1 YRNVAGGEFVCFVRN
16 ITERKKAEAALRDEK
31 ERIETI
37 LDTVADPIFVKDDD
51 HRIVLAN
58 PAFYEMF
65 ASDKSAVIGKTLAE
79 AVPADERQHFLEV
92 DRQVLDT
99 GLPDLREETLTV
111 GGFTRTIVTR
121 KTRLA
126 LNGGGKY
133 LVGSIHDITEP
144 KRLELAL
151 QQSNQEMQGLARSV
165 LETREEDR
173 RKIAREL
180 HDDLGHRV
188 TSISMD
194 LGKLE
199 SKLLAS
205 ESEAKAL
212 MPAIL
217 DQVYQFA
224 DATRRICEDLR
235 PGMLDALGL
244 PAAIE
249 SHVDSFAAR
258 TGIPCEL
265 VMSHDDFAVDAK
277 VGINLF
283 RILQEAL
290 NNATKYSKATKILVT
305 LQFAEHEISLVVE
318 DNGIGLVEAGNDGR
332 IGFGLL
338 GMRER
343 VNTLN
348 GQLSIS
354 SEPGRGVR
362 IEVVIPT

>member
-1 YRNVAGGEFVCFVRN
+1 
-16 ITERKKAEAALRDEK
+16 
-31 ERIETI
+31 
-37 LDTVADPIFVKDDD
+37 
-51 HRIVLAN
+51 
-58 PAFYEMF
+58 
-65 ASDKSAVIGKTLAE
+65 
-79 AVPADERQHFLEV
+79 
-92 DRQVLDT
+92 
-99 GLPDLREETLTV
+99 
-111 GGFTRTIVTR
+111 
-121 KTRLA
+121 
-126 LNGGGKY
+126 
-133 LVGSIHDITEP
+133 
-144 KRLELAL
+144 
-151 QQSNQEMQGLARSV
+151 MQGLARSV